1 MKRNV
6 IHDIFTYRMDND
18 LFGFNAEE
26 TKLKALAHKR
36 TLAFQEL
43 NDIMKERI
51 HPDSIE
57 PIQNSLEEYLKVVSD
72 QNYFEFIYYFEQGFL
87 DGLRIA
93 ARLWK

>member
-6 IHDIFTYRMDND
+6 IHDIFTYRIDND

-26 TKLKALAHKR
+26 KELKAFAHKR

-43 NDIMKERI
+43 NDIMKERT

-57 PIQNSLEEYLKVVSD
+57 PIQKMDLEGVQISITR
-72 QNYFEFIYYFEQGFL
+72 Q
-87 DGLRIA
+87 
-93 ARLWK
+93 